1 VSIHLRRSVRLFPG
15 VRLNF
20 SKSGISTSMEV
31 RAEDLK
37 AGLKGAALNLGL
49 PHAAPAA
56 PPAGPAASKDFA
68 HWTPYTS
75 YNRVEEETEPE
86 SEETATLTGAGLG
99 NLQAL
104 LNDAAVRRTEL
115 AAGVA
120 EARRELERA
129 KAGLRFAR
137 SFIIRLVTVEAVPK
151 LAQTVEEAAKD
162 LDDAQDRLDACFVE
176 VDFGLSAGALKSYS
190 TLIDSFEAL
199 AACDAIWDIGA
210 RGKDGAAA
218 ESVGRTPVRFG
229 LSDAALVKCQH
240 VVGRMDSAAGRDIY
254 LFPAFVM
261 TGGGADPVRLFE
273 YREFELSLA
282 PTRFIEEDEA
292 PPDAEQV
299 GETWKKV
306 NEDGSPDERFADNPV
321 IPILLYGEMLLRT
334 PASATEAYV
343 VSNYTSAG
351 GFAVALEAHKQALAK
366 LQAEG
371 GAPASAEAPTE
382 ADVVQPKL
390 EELVHRPPVDT
401 KPRSF
406 AADWAVIVLL
416 LAGLGWAVLHN
427 ESTRRAPP
435 PAPLVVQLA
444 PKAMM
449 AVTAAAPAVAA
460 EKSARRASAVAPAA
474 AAKKPARPAPA
485 AKARTKT
492 ERAVEDERAPRRA
505 GPELTPARLC
515 DRVHATINPDAVT
528 CR

>member
-1 VSIHLRRSVRLFPG
+1 MSIHLRRSVRLFPG

-37 AGLKGAALNLGL
+37 AGLKGAALNLSL

-56 PPAGPAASKDFA
+56 PVAASPASKDFA
-68 HWTPYTS
+68 HWSPFAS
-75 YNRVEEETEPE
+75 VQAEEDEPE

-99 NLQAL
+99 NLEAL
-104 LNDAAVRRTEL
+104 LNDAAVRRVEL

-137 SFIIRLVTVEAVPK
+137 AFIIRLVTVEAIPK
-151 LAQTVEEAAKD
+151 LAQVVEAAAKD
-162 LDDAQDRLDACFVE
+162 LDEAQDRLDACFVE
-176 VDFGLSAGALKSYS
+176 VEFGLSAGALKSYS
-190 TLIDSFEAL
+190 ALIDSFEAL
-199 AACDAIWDIGA
+199 GACDAIWDIGA
-210 RGKDGAAA
+210 RGWDGAAA
-218 ESVGRTPVRFG
+218 ESIGRTLVRFS
-229 LSDAALVKCQH
+229 LSDAELVKCH
-240 VVGRMDSAAGRDIY
+240 EAVGRMGSAVGRDIY

-273 YREFELSLA
+273 YREFELSLS

-292 PPDAEQV
+292 PADAEQV
-299 GETWKKV
+299 GETWKRVK
-306 NEDGSPDERFADNPV
+306 EDGSPDKRFADNPV

-351 GFAVALEAHKQALAK
+351 GFAVALDGHKRALAK
-366 LQAEG
+366 LQADG
-371 GAPASAEAPTE
+371 GAPQAAQAPIE
-382 ADVVQPKL
+382 EEVQPKL

-401 KPRSF
+401 RPRSF

-427 ESTRRAPP
+427 ETTRRAPP
-435 PAPLVVQLA
+435 TAPPAAQPA
-444 PKAMM
+444 TRAM
-449 AVTAAAPAVAA
+449 VAVAA
-460 EKSARRASAVAPAA
+460 AVE
-474 AAKKPARPAPA
+474 KPARPTPA
-485 AKARTKT
+485 AKARMKT
-492 ERAVEDERAPRRA
+492 GRADVAAKVSRRA
-505 GPELTPARLC
+505 AADSAQARPC